1 MNRAIHAAVRRDLD
15 RLERALTSLEDGDRG
30 RVTELARAWGHLDRQ
45 LTHHH
50 RQEDELIW
58 PAMLGLGVDPV
69 LLEEMEQ
76 EHQQMAAALRAT
88 DGAIE
93 RLAATAGKADAE
105 AAAESVVATRAVVE
119 RHLRHEEHELEPE
132 VARHHDTEAWRA
144 VEKKLRG
151 GSPRAGG
158 EMFAW
163 LLDGADR
170 EADSFVRSTM
180 PRPVLL
186 LLSRVLGAG
195 YHRSIAPVW
204 RVP

>member
-15 RLERALTSLEDGDRG
+15 RLERALRRVEDGDRA
-30 RVTELARAWGHLDRQ
+30 RVAHLARAWGHLDRQ

-69 LLEEMEQ
+69 LLQEMEH
-76 EHQQMAAALRAT
+76 EHEQMAAALRGT
-88 DGAIE
+88 DGAMQ
-93 RLAATAGKADAE
+93 RLVATASAADAE
-105 AAAESVVATRAVVE
+105 AAAESVVATRVVVE
-119 RHLRHEEHELEPE
+119 RHLQHEEHELEPE
-132 VARHHDTEAWRA
+132 VTRHRETEEWKT
-144 VEKKLRG
+144 VEKQLRG
-151 GSPRAGG
+151 GSPKAGG

-163 LLDGADR
+163 LLDGSDR
-170 EADSFVRSTM
+170 EADSFVRSMM